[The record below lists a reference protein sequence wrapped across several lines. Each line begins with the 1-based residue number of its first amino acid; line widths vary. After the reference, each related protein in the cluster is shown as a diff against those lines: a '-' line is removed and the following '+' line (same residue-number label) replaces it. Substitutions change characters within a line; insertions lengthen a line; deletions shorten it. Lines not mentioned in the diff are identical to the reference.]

1 MNIGAVLLKTRKGL
15 EEIETR
21 SNRLPGRLRA
31 VLIMVDG
38 QRTAG
43 QLLEQAGDLAEQLA
57 AQLNDLITLG
67 FIEEARVEAASDLAG
82 AGAQFPAESA
92 AETTPAPAVTVAASS
107 GVAKSVSPA
116 AATWTTVP
124 LDVLKARFGKML
136 TDSLGMRAMFLTAQ
150 LNTVRNH
157 RELEAVVDEMA
168 QSLATTMGADAA
180 RKWRADARGTLGIPG

>member
-1 MNIGAVLLKTRKGL
+1 MDIAAVLHKTRKGI
-15 EEIETR
+15 EEVETR

-38 QRTAG
+38 QRTGA

-67 FIEEARVEAASDLAG
+67 FIEEARAEPVADLARGRADESPGVALAGPAQSATGSVSQPGTSAGNAAAS
-82 AGAQFPAESA
+82 
-92 AETTPAPAVTVAASS
+92 
-107 GVAKSVSPA
+107 
-116 AATWTTVP
+116 TWTAVP
-124 LDVLKARFGKML
+124 LDVLKARLGKML
-136 TDSLGMRAMFLTAQ
+136 TESLGMRAMFLTAQ
-150 LNTVRNH
+150 LDTVRNH

-180 RKWRADARGTLGIPG
+180 RKWRTDARVTLGLPG

>member
-1 MNIGAVLLKTRKGL
+1 MDIGAVLHKTRKGL
-15 EEIETR
+15 EEVETR

-38 QRTAG
+38 QRTAA

-67 FIEEARVEAASDLAG
+67 FIEEARTESILDAPTPRPQSDAA
-82 AGAQFPAESA
+82 PEV
-92 AETTPAPAVTVAASS
+92 AVTVSGSSAAAASAS
-107 GVAKSVSPA
+107 

-136 TDSLGMRAMFLTAQ
+136 NDSLGMRAMFLAAQ

-157 RELEAVVDEMA
+157 RDLEAVVDEMA
-168 QSLATTMGADAA
+168 QSLATSMGADAA
-180 RKWRADARGTLGIPG
+180 RKWRADARSTLGLPG